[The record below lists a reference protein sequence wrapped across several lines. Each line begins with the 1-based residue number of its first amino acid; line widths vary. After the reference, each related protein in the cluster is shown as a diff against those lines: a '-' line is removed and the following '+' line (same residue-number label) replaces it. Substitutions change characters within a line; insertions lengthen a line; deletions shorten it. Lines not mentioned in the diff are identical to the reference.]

1 MKVASG
7 KPPSVAV
14 PVVLHGFQRP
24 TQTRRPIFSGKRLLP
39 SWWPG
44 SMATT
49 RPASGRTSAPAGDVG
64 PDGPSARVASS
75 SDADDRPPEGAHRPT
90 LPDRADIGC
99 GTRRG
104 LSPLTFVSDGL
115 SLRERVARL
124 RVDVTPLRTSRDFRR
139 LFAAGT
145 VFYLGAMV
153 SYVALPYQIYQ
164 LTGSNFA
171 VGAMALVELV
181 PLVVFGL
188 YGGALADHVDRRKM
202 LVLCGLAQVVLTGA
216 LLANALLDRPSV
228 WAIYVVGFLLTIAQS
243 LQRPSREALLP
254 RVVRHDQLAAA
265 AAVQSLG
272 MQIGTLLGPALGGV
286 LVATAGV
293 SWAYA
298 VDIVGL
304 VLATALFASMRRYP
318 PTEHSTPPSVESIVS
333 GIRYA
338 VGRRDLLGTYVIDM
352 VAMFMAMPIVLF
364 PAFAEKV
371 LERPHLLGLLYTAE
385 SVGTLLA
392 TLVERMDDA
401 LPPPRPGGR
410 RGLDGLG
417 RVDGPGRPLADDLA
431 RAVLPR
437 LRRGGGHDQR
447 HLPQHDLEPDH
458 PRRAARSAGR
468 HRDAVLLASAR
479 WAARPGPGWWPT

>member
-1 MKVASG
+1 M
-7 KPPSVAV
+7 
-14 PVVLHGFQRP
+14 
-24 TQTRRPIFSGKRLLP
+24 
-39 SWWPG
+39 
-44 SMATT
+44 
-49 RPASGRTSAPAGDVG
+49 
-64 PDGPSARVASS
+64 
-75 SDADDRPPEGAHRPT
+75 
-90 LPDRADIGC
+90 
-99 GTRRG
+99 
-104 LSPLTFVSDGL
+104 SDGL

-202 LVLCGLAQVVLTGA
+202 LVLCGLAQVVLTAA

-228 WAIYVVGFLLTIAQS
+228 WAIYAVGFLLTIAQS

-286 LVATAGV
+286 LVATVGV

-392 TLVERMDDA
+392 TLSSGWTTRFHHHGRAVVVASMVWGGSMA
-401 LPPPRPGGR
+401 LVGLSPTIWFALFFLACAGAADMISGIFRSTIWNQTIPDELRGRLAGIEMLSYSVGPMGGS
-410 RGLDGLG
+410 
-417 RVDGPGRPLADDLA
+417 A
-431 RAVLPR
+431 RA
-437 LRRGGGHDQR
+437 
-447 HLPQHDLEPDH
+447 
-458 PRRAARSAGR
+458 
-468 HRDAVLLASAR
+468 
-479 WAARPGPGWWPT
+479 